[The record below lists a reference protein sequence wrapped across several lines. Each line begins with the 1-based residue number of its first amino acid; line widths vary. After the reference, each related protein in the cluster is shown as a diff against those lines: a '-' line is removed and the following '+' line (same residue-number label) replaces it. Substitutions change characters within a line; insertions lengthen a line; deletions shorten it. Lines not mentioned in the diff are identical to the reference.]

1 MASVEDGERG
11 MTLDINFTRD
21 VAARCVQ
28 RLTEAGYAPQPT
40 DDDDAIY
47 TYCGVRHRRVRPR
60 PRRVHKAA
68 YTVPPDRVD
77 GERQLLEKVTAG
89 GDLWPH
95 QSRQM
100 GKLTFEDGMLNDYG
114 IQHFHL
120 GTTPDPKHPNLIA
133 GTKELLFAV
142 VKEDDFHVIG
152 IYDHSAWSKQAL
164 LDVIHATW
172 PKLSE
177 PYTIKGGSGM
187 EVRGLRR
194 NYTDAETAEL
204 RKHGINTLVQRADGG
219 IQIGMGGGVSTAGTS
234 VAVRRET
241 DKFLVAIEEVQEQV
255 TATLAPRV
263 ASGDIPADAAVRLVW
278 DGDATYAVP
287 EPPVVKVNLTG
298 RLVIPPL

>member
-1 MASVEDGERG
+1 MA
-11 MTLDINFTRD
+11 LDINFTRD
-21 VAARCVQ
+21 VAERCVQ

-40 DDDDAIY
+40 DDGDAIH

-77 GERQLLEKVTAG
+77 GERQLLEKVAAG

-164 LDVIHATW
+164 LDVINKTW

-177 PYTIKGGSGM
+177 PYTIKSGPGM
-187 EVRGLRR
+187 RVIGLRH
-194 NYTDAETAEL
+194 NYTEAEAAEL
-204 RKHGINTLVQRADGG
+204 RKAGVNTLVQRADGG
-219 IQIGMGGGVSTAGTS
+219 IQIGMGGGINAAGGSVTA
-234 VAVRRET
+234 RREA
-241 DKFLVAIEEVQEQV
+241 DKFLVAIEKVQEQV
-255 TATLAPRV
+255 VTALAPRV
-263 ASGDIPADAAVRLVW
+263 ANGDIPADAPVHLVW
-278 DGDATYAVP
+278 DGDAIYAVP